1 MLGLGRTSYLADIH
15 NIKKKKKKKNKKEK
29 RKKERGRGKE
39 EEGEL
44 GRLNFFVVY
53 AAFSLRF

>member
-15 NIKKKKKKKNKKEK
+15 NMKKKKKEKEK